1 MSGFHG
7 RAASVQIQGADLMR
21 TAALTQLDFRG
32 AAEAWLET
40 RKPYISTKTF
50 HEYALNI
57 NTLSAFFSEIRLGEI
72 TADQIRAYQRARMTQ
87 CGPFAINHEC
97 SVIQQMLKRI
107 GRWPEIAGDYQ
118 ALPLPK
124 EKRGRALRDEQREA
138 LLRVASSNPNW
149 EAAYLFAVISV
160 NTSAG
165 PKETSTLRLKDIDL
179 DQAMMTV
186 QPGGAKNVHRIR
198 RIPLNGESMGAVKL
212 AIARA
217 RRLGAFEPDHY
228 LFPFRI
234 HRSLFDPTRRQ
245 TTFKTAW
252 KKLIVAA
259 DLPGFRMY
267 DLRHHAIT
275 VLLENSEVSDET
287 AEAIA
292 GHISREMKKQYSH
305 IRIEAR
311 RAAVEVLRAPKEQ
324 VPRKRP
330 QSEKSTGTGNSQ
342 DLAKQ
347 LIELAGKLLK
357 TGRR

>member
-1 MSGFHG
+1 MSIPEG
-7 RAASVQIQGADLMR
+7 RGLSAPIVGADLMR
-21 TAALTQLDFRG
+21 TAALMQLEFRS

-40 RKPYISTKTF
+40 RRPYISAKTF
-50 HEYALNI
+50 HEYQLNI
-57 NTLSAFFSEIRLGEI
+57 NTLSVFFDEMRLTEI
-72 TADQIRAYQRARMTQ
+72 TADQIRAYQRMRLTQ

-97 SVIQQMLKRI
+97 SVVQQMLKRI
-107 GRWPEIAGDYQ
+107 GRWPAIEPDYQ
-118 ALPLPK
+118 PLPLPK
-124 EKRGRALRDEQREA
+124 EKRGRALRDEEREM
-138 LLRVASSNPNW
+138 LLKVASSNPNW

-179 DQAMMTV
+179 HQNIIMV

-198 RIPLNGESMGAVKL
+198 RIPMNDESLAGVKL
-212 AIARA
+212 ALARA
-217 RRLGAFEPDHY
+217 RRLGSVEPDHY

-234 HRSLFDPTRRQ
+234 NRAKFDPTRRQ

-259 DLPGFRMY
+259 GLPGFRMY

-275 VLLENSEVSDET
+275 VLLENADVSDET

-311 RAAVEVLRAPKEQ
+311 RAAVEALTPQKKKPLRKPPRAEPRNPQDAQQ
-324 VPRKRP
+324 V
-330 QSEKSTGTGNSQ
+330 
-342 DLAKQ
+342 AKQ
-347 LIELAGKLLK
+347 LIELLGKLLK
-357 TGRR
+357 TGSR

>member
-1 MSGFHG
+1 MLSLTANPFAI
-7 RAASVQIQGADLMR
+7 AAK
-21 TAALTQLDFRG
+21 
-32 AAEAWLET
+32 AWLET
-40 RKPYISTKTF
+40 RRPYIAAKTF
-50 HEYALNI
+50 HEYELNLK
-57 NTLSAFFSEIRLGEI
+57 TLSAFFGEMRLAEI
-72 TADQIRAYQRARMTQ
+72 TADQIRAYQRMRMTQ

-107 GRWPEIAGDYQ
+107 GRWPQIEPDYQ

-124 EKRGRALRDEQREA
+124 EKRGRALRDEERA
-138 LLRVASSNPNW
+138 TLLRIASSNPNW
-149 EAAYLFAVISV
+149 EAAYLFAIISV

-165 PKETSTLRLKDIDL
+165 PKETAALRLKDIDL
-179 DQAMMTV
+179 QQNIILI

-198 RIPLNGESMGAVKL
+198 RIPMNEESLPAVKL
-212 AIARA
+212 AMARA
-217 RRLGAFEPDHY
+217 RRLGSVDPEHY

-234 HRSLFDPTRRQ
+234 NRAKFDPVRRQ

-259 DLPGFRMY
+259 GLPGFRMY

-275 VLLENSEVSDET
+275 VLLENPEVSDET

-311 RAAVEVLRAPKEQ
+311 RAAVEALTPKKPKRKAPQAAPRNPQDAQQ
-324 VPRKRP
+324 V
-330 QSEKSTGTGNSQ
+330 
-342 DLAKQ
+342 AKQ
-347 LIELAGKLLK
+347 LIELLGKLLK
-357 TGRR
+357 TG